1 VVSKGEETHDAAL
14 DERRSMGAARG
25 EGALERLQC
34 RSTEEKGGCT
44 ARSCPGEK
52 GKKGWGWFDVVCARA
67 RGGATTHG
75 DGGGGQLSGEQGKR
89 AGGGGRSWYG
99 GAWAASGES
108 GPARGEGKWVGPR
121 KTVSGGGGKLI

>member
-1 VVSKGEETHDAAL
+1 MDGDGEPVVSKGEETHDAAL

-34 RSTEEKGGCT
+34 RSTEEKGGCV

-67 RGGATTHG
+67 RGGGRQST
-75 DGGGGQLSGEQGKR
+75 EV
-89 AGGGGRSWYG
+89 AGAGSC
-99 GAWAASGES
+99 
-108 GPARGEGKWVGPR
+108 
-121 KTVSGGGGKLI
+121 